1 MFPRIMVPEVKVIL
15 FVSIGGVVAFLP
27 IVLLGLLRAIDLL
40 KSIAIFS
47 FMIILIAIGYLVL
60 TGGNIVEILSLKLN
74 SVILPNRIF
83 VVFYIMIIV
92 FVTLLPV
99 AIVRELIKKNK
110 KT

>member
-1 MFPRIMVPEVKVIL
+1 MFQRIMAPEVKVIL

-27 IVLLGLLRAIDLL
+27 MVLMGIIRAIDLL

-47 FMIILIAIGYLVL
+47 FMIIFIAIGYLVL
-60 TGGNIVEILSLKLN
+60 TGGNIVEILSLKIN

-83 VVFYIMIIV
+83 AVFYILIIV

-99 AIVRELIKKNK
+99 AIARELIKKNE

>member
-1 MFPRIMVPEVKVIL
+1 MAPEVKVIL

-27 IVLLGLLRAIDLL
+27 IVLLGIIRAIDLL

-47 FMIILIAIGYLVL
+47 FIIILIAIGYLVL
-60 TGGNIVEILSLKLN
+60 TGGNIVEILSLKIN

-83 VVFYIMIIV
+83 AVFYILIIV

-99 AIVRELIKKNK
+99 AIARELIKKNE

>member
-99 AIVRELIKKNK
+99 AIVRELIKKNE

>member
-1 MFPRIMVPEVKVIL
+1 MLPRIMAPEVKVIL

-27 IVLLGLLRAIDLL
+27 IVLLGLIRAIDLL
-40 KSIAIFS
+40 KGIAIFA
-47 FMIILIAIGYLVL
+47 FLVILNTIGYLVL
-60 TGGNIVEILSLKLN
+60 TGGSIVEILLLKLN

-83 VVFYIMIIV
+83 FVFYVMIII

-99 AIVRELIKKNK
+99 AIAREIIKKNE

>member
-1 MFPRIMVPEVKVIL
+1 MAPEVKVIL

-27 IVLLGLLRAIDLL
+27 IVLLGIIRAIDLL

-47 FMIILIAIGYLVL
+47 FIIILIAIGYLVL
-60 TGGNIVEILSLKLN
+60 TGGNIVEILSLKIN

-83 VVFYIMIIV
+83 TVFYILIIV

-99 AIVRELIKKNK
+99 AIARELIKKNE